1 MLKQKINYEG
11 FDGPVTTEEYFNLT
25 RIELIEIQGRH
36 GGKEIEARIN
46 EIQKNEDLTALY
58 ALLKDIILS
67 AYGKREGDRFVKN
80 KEVRDEFGQSLAFGQ
95 LIEDLHE
102 NETSML
108 TFVKGILSSIKGL
121 DELVNK
127 QALEQ
132 G

>member
-1 MLKQKINYEG
+1 M
-11 FDGPVTTEEYFNLT
+11 
-25 RIELIEIQGRH
+25 
-36 GGKEIEARIN
+36 
-46 EIQKNEDLTALY
+46 TALY
-58 ALLKDIILS
+58 ALLKDLILS
-67 AYGKREGDRFVKN
+67 AYGKREGDRFIKN
-80 KEVRDEFGQSLAFGQ
+80 NEVREEFGQSLAFGQ

>member
-25 RIELIEIQGRH
+25 RIELIEFQGRH

-58 ALLKDIILS
+58 ALLKDLILS
-67 AYGKREGDRFVKN
+67 AYGK
-80 KEVRDEFGQSLAFGQ
+80 GQSLAFGQ

-132 G
+132 D